1 MKSRA
6 AFVNSGDRVLLDS
19 HQQVQRPWGWNELD
33 VIEAQGVRECLEA
46 TERGYVV
53 GEGRGWTM

>member
-1 MKSRA
+1 M
-6 AFVNSGDRVLLDS
+6 NSGDRVLLDS

-53 GEGRGWTM
+53 GEGREWTM